1 MRSSGRSLAAGAGT
15 IGAGLLS
22 GTSDRRSK
30 SRRFHTGDAALL
42 RFPAALE
49 ILEADF
55 WIQYNEL
62 GGIQD
67 PEVPGGTG
75 NPAYTDALWRY
86 WRKKWIRYIHDN
98 TDDEITHHTFL
109 NAYLVSKGAAPANL
123 DPFRTLMGSTATGV
137 NPALIGHR
145 LTNLT
150 QLTIDTSWW
159 TRYRDDSHNP
169 DLDPNHVFP
178 QAVPTL
184 GVNQHTAIPRTDA
197 DTTDPNFLQA
207 IANTAAFH
215 FPTIEQGG
223 NSLYPS
229 LAQRATD
236 VEVLRILISIGPTE
250 TMHFQT
256 WSDKAGNAPPLTGC
270 RSGDWCVGDVS
281 GSGGR
286 RTTLEQGPDHAGAM
300 SVPGSKPS
308 DCFDH
313 STNQDGRRCHGCSHV
328 SNGHGTFHRPI
339 AAFFAYHDP
348 TGASSRPRSP
358 RSWLSSVTAK
368 LTREQKSASGRTKC
382 GRSTVSRRRIRMWKA
397 TIFLFHKNAFRGTI
411 HCSAEVA
418 QHRWPSGFP
427 SDAGHSMHRV
437 NSILM
442 QAPKIMIFETAAN
455 LELWPKILP
464 HYRYIRFLERGHDR
478 NLVIMAATRSGI
490 PISWTSE
497 QIIDRDKFEIHFHH
511 LKAWTKGMRVVW
523 TFSESGGG
531 VLVAISHDLRFR
543 LPPLAPIMNPI
554 IGDFFIHSVA
564 NKTLHCMKAYVEA
577 RADKVTA

>member
-1 MRSSGRSLAAGAGT
+1 MKPTINPTANGSSKGENRPLEDNLEKRKPRRRFISRRAFLGKSLAVGAGT
-15 IGAGLLS
+15 MGVGLLTSSRTAEAIS
-22 GTSDRRSK
+22 GGLTP
-30 SRRFHTGDAALL
+30 GDAALL

-75 NPAYTDALWRY
+75 NPLYTAALAVLDEDMDQ
-86 WRKKWIRYIHDN
+86 YIHDN

-137 NPALIGHR
+137 NPDLIGHR

-207 IANTAAFH
+207 IANTAGFH

-229 LAQRATD
+229 LAQRATHD
-236 VEVLRILISIGPTE
+236 EVVRILISIGPTE

-256 WSDKAGNAPPLTGC
+256 WSDKAGNAPPLTAVDPVTGVSVTFPDLDVTDELFKKNLIMPEPC
-270 RSGDWCVGDVS
+270 PFLDRSLPIVS
-281 GSGGR
+281 IIR
-286 RTTLEQGPDHAGAM
+286 PTKTQGAAMGALQFLTAM
-300 SVPGSKPS
+300 GLFIGQSP
-308 DCFDH
+308 
-313 STNQDGRRCHGCSHV
+313 
-328 SNGHGTFHRPI
+328 
-339 AAFFAYHDP
+339 AFFAYMTQLAQDADH
-348 TGASSRPRSP
+348 
-358 RSWLSSVTAK
+358 AK
-368 LTREQKSASGRTKC
+368 HGR
-382 GRSTVSRRRIRMWKA
+382 G
-397 TIFLFHKNAFRGTI
+397 
-411 HCSAEVA
+411 
-418 QHRWPSGFP
+418 
-427 SDAGHSMHRV
+427 
-437 NSILM
+437 
-442 QAPKIMIFETAAN
+442 
-455 LELWPKILP
+455 
-464 HYRYIRFLERGHDR
+464 
-478 NLVIMAATRSGI
+478 
-490 PISWTSE
+490 
-497 QIIDRDKFEIHFHH
+497 
-511 LKAWTKGMRVVW
+511 
-523 TFSESGGG
+523 
-531 VLVAISHDLRFR
+531 
-543 LPPLAPIMNPI
+543 
-554 IGDFFIHSVA
+554 
-564 NKTLHCMKAYVEA
+564 
-577 RADKVTA
+577 